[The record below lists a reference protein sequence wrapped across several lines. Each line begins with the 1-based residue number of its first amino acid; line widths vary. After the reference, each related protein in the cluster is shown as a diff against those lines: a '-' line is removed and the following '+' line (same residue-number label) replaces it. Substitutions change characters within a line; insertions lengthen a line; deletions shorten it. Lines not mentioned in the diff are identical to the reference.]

1 MNCGEVALRL
11 ATYRDL
17 DAYEQAE
24 VQLHLR
30 GCPSCRTMLEAFC
43 EQDRLLQSLP
53 QAPLSP
59 EFADQVWAR
68 IHPRRAWTWAWQP
81 VAVAL
86 MAGILLA
93 GIVGGTV
100 YASVGALPGDPLY
113 PIKRINEQIQWT
125 FAFGEEARDRL
136 QEGLA
141 ERRREEARQVLEQKR
156 RARWQFEGVLEA
168 VEDASWVVDGVDVH
182 LCGGEPALPLVEPGM
197 RVRLDVESLGDR
209 LCLKGA
215 HVLRQPGPTAT
226 EDFFPLRHP
235 SPTASPTPAFPGASA
250 TPTPAPSWTPTVV
263 GPQGAPGGR
272 GSQPPTP
279 TPQPTHT
286 PGHPQTPRAPQTSTP
301 TERPVRTPR
310 PTLQPPTPTATPTVR
325 PSPWPTARP
334 VTPQPTRT
342 PPMPTR
348 RPTRTPR
355 PWVTPPPPTPTPP
368 EEPTAR
374 PTERP
379 LPTPTT
385 LPTKR
390 PPPTPTALPTKRP
403 PTPTPSPG
411 PWDSPLPTPTR
422 RF

>member
-30 GCPSCRTMLEAFC
+30 GCPSCRAMLEAFY

-53 QAPLSP
+53 QVSVSP
-59 EFADQVWAR
+59 EFTDKVWAR
-68 IHPRRAWTWAWQP
+68 IHSRQAWTWAWQP

-86 MAGILLA
+86 MAVILLA
-93 GIVGGTV
+93 GMVGGTV
-100 YASVGALPGDPLY
+100 YASAGALPGDPLY

-125 FAFGEEARDRL
+125 FAFGEEARERL

-168 VEDASWVVDGVDVH
+168 VGDASWVVDGVDVH

-209 LCLKGA
+209 ICLRGA

-235 SPTASPTPAFPGASA
+235 SPTASPTPAFPVASA

-272 GSQPPTP
+272 GSEPPTP
-279 TPQPTHT
+279 TPQPPHT
-286 PGHPQTPRAPQTSTP
+286 PRPPQTPTP

-310 PTLQPPTPTATPTVR
+310 PTLRPPTPTATPTVR

-355 PWVTPPPPTPTPP
+355 PWVTPPPPPPAPP
-368 EEPTAR
+368 EE
-374 PTERP
+374 
-379 LPTPTT
+379 
-385 LPTKR
+385 
-390 PPPTPTALPTKRP
+390 
-403 PTPTPSPG
+403 
-411 PWDSPLPTPTR
+411 
-422 RF
+422 